1 MSKPLQALIQ
11 EIAGSPTEKDLR
23 LHFMDKA
30 GVLFSSQHWA
40 ISLHHNQEG
49 LDTID
54 LKGLPDSFVDYYRET
69 GIKIDPV
76 MHYVMENHAPA
87 HERLIFTEED
97 WKQSLLYREGCGIEY
112 DHEHVMTGPIV
123 GQGELIGT
131 VHFSRKSGTS
141 AFTTQDLAHLS
152 ALCAHLSARIAVI
165 RTKPN
170 LSISSITCQ
179 LTAREV
185 QIAELVA
192 KGLNNTEIGKELWI
206 TQNSVK
212 QALKRMFRKLKV
224 TTRMEMINQLYRG

>member
-1 MSKPLQALIQ
+1 MSKPLQSLIQ
-11 EIAGSPTEKDLR
+11 EIAESPTEKDLR

-30 GVLFSSQHWA
+30 GALFSSQHWA
-40 ISLHHNQEG
+40 ISLHRYQDG

-87 HERLIFTEED
+87 HEQLLLTEED
-97 WKQSLLYREGCGIEY
+97 WKRSLIYREGCGTEY

-131 VHFSRKSGTS
+131 VHFARKSGT
-141 AFTTQDLAHLS
+141 AAYTTQDLSHLS

-165 RTKPN
+165 RTKSN
-170 LSISSITCQ
+170 ILSSSATYQ
-179 LTAREV
+179 LTAREI

-224 TTRMEMINQLYRG
+224 TTRMEMVSQLYRG